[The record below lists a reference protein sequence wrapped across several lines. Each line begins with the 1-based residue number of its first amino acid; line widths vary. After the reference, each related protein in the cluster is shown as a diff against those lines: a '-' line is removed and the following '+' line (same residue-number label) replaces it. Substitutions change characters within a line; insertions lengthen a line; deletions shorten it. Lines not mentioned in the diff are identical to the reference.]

1 MRGGRRRCGA
11 RQGEAGGKPAAA
23 AALTSPRDDSH
34 FPTSLAS
41 PCGRGGAGM
50 LRAAAAGGRGRGGAG
65 RAGGAGPFKRCR
77 RRGRRHRPGVRGA
90 AAPQPPH
97 RAPLPLTDPRV
108 LFYRD
113 PPHRSPHP
121 STPGSAAR
129 TALQGV
135 AQRGAP
141 APPAS
146 RRRTEPHRPALP
158 TARPGGAAGMAAGSR
173 RGGARPLLALP
184 PLLPLLLLPVLPVLP
199 AAGGGCA
206 AEGGPLEPFDALYA
220 SGVEAYYGGDFAGA
234 ARCLERAL
242 RSRRELRAA
251 RLRCRRLCRA
261 QVRLAEPGP
270 GSGGDLAFFG
280 SVLRRAECV
289 RRCEQPRLGAVSRH
303 RAAEEVRADFQR
315 RVPYSYLQ
323 RAYIQLNKLEE
334 AANAAHTFFMANP
347 EHMEIQQDL
356 EKYKTTS
363 GKVSLID
370 QEARQHME
378 DYSAGVRH
386 YDREEY
392 ELAIEFLERAL
403 EGYYSEDEDCQVMCE
418 GPQRFEEHEYLD
430 YKAGLYEAIADH
442 YLQVLACKHDCV
454 RELATRSGRISPIE
468 NFLPLH
474 YDYLQFAY
482 YRVGDYVKAL
492 ECAKSYLLFHPDDE
506 DVLENAG
513 YYKGLLE
520 STMDPATIKPRKEA
534 KALLRR
540 HRLESHLLQAAAAG
554 LGYAYTEPNYWNR
567 YGARQDE
574 HSVPSSISS
583 EPEDGPRLSL
593 TKKPMP
599 KPERELKEGGP
610 LLYSDV
616 KFVYNSQQLN
626 GTQRVLLD
634 NVISEEQCRELHRVA
649 SGIMLAGDG
658 YRGKTSPHTP
668 NERFEGATV
677 LKALKYGYEG
687 RVPLRSARLFY
698 DISEKARRIVES
710 YFLLNS
716 TLYFSYTHLVCRTA
730 LSGQQERRNDLS
742 HPIHADNCLL
752 DPEANECWKE
762 PPAYTFRDYSALLY
776 MNADFEGGEFIFTE
790 MDAKTVTAS
799 IKPKCGRMIS
809 FSSGGENPHGVKAVT
824 KGQRCAVA
832 LWFTLDPLYR
842 ELH

>member
-1 MRGGRRRCGA
+1 MSPAVAWALWEPPRGGAEPATARCGSEKSGGPPA
-11 RQGEAGGKPAAA
+11 LKEGGGKPPE
-23 AALTSPRDDSH
+23 SGFPR
-34 FPTSLAS
+34 
-41 PCGRGGAGM
+41 
-50 LRAAAAGGRGRGGAG
+50 LRA
-65 RAGGAGPFKRCR
+65 R
-77 RRGRRHRPGVRGA
+77 REPPLGA
-90 AAPQPPH
+90 A
-97 RAPLPLTDPRV
+97 
-108 LFYRD
+108 
-113 PPHRSPHP
+113 
-121 STPGSAAR
+121 
-129 TALQGV
+129 
-135 AQRGAP
+135 
-141 APPAS
+141 
-146 RRRTEPHRPALP
+146 
-158 TARPGGAAGMAAGSR
+158 
-173 RGGARPLLALP
+173 
-184 PLLPLLLLPVLPVLP
+184 
-199 AAGGGCA
+199 
-206 AEGGPLEPFDALYA
+206 
-220 SGVEAYYGGDFAGA
+220 
-234 ARCLERAL
+234 
-242 RSRRELRAA
+242 
-251 RLRCRRLCRA
+251 
-261 QVRLAEPGP
+261 
-270 GSGGDLAFFG
+270 
-280 SVLRRAECV
+280 
-289 RRCEQPRLGAVSRH
+289 SRH

-334 AANAAHTFFMANP
+334 AADAAHTFFMANP
-347 EHMEIQQDL
+347 EHMEIQQDI
-356 EKYKTTS
+356 ENYKTTA
-363 GKVSLID
+363 GKVNLID
-370 QEARQHME
+370 REAKPHME
-378 DYSAGVRH
+378 DYTAGVRH
-386 YDREEY
+386 YDKEEY
-392 ELAIEFLERAL
+392 ELAIEFFERAL
-403 EGYYSEDEDCQVMCE
+403 KEYYSEDEECQIMCE
-418 GPQRFEEHEYLD
+418 GPQRFEEHEYLE

-442 YLQVLACKHDCV
+442 YMQVLMCKHDCV

-506 DVLENAG
+506 DVLENAS
-513 YYKGLLE
+513 YYEGLLE
-520 STMDPATIKPRKEA
+520 GTLDPDTIKPRKEA
-534 KALLRR
+534 KMLLRR
-540 HRLESHLLQAAAAG
+540 HRLESHLLQMAAAG
-554 LGYAYTEPNYWNR
+554 LGFAYTEPNYWNR

-574 HSVPSSISS
+574 HRPYYVQQDCFVSLFPS
-583 EPEDGPRLSL
+583 
-593 TKKPMP
+593 
-599 KPERELKEGGP
+599 GGP

-634 NVISEEQCRELHRVA
+634 NVISEEQCQELHRVA

-687 RVPLRSARLFY
+687 RVPLKSARLFY

-710 YFLLNS
+710 YFMLNS

-730 LSGQQERRNDLS
+730 LSGQQEKRNDLS

-842 ELH
+842 ELERIQADEVIAMLDQEHLGPSEMNINPKDEL

>member
-1 MRGGRRRCGA
+1 PQSPSPSSSPQPGHSSELQLFPFHLPGA
-11 RQGEAGGKPAAA
+11 FLSIQ
-23 AALTSPRDDSH
+23 L
-34 FPTSLAS
+34 FSLAS
-41 PCGRGGAGM
+41 AFRFSLIILSFPNPVVSKGCQRM
-50 LRAAAAGGRGRGGAG
+50 QHKLLCSPSYITR
-65 RAGGAGPFKRCR
+65 
-77 RRGRRHRPGVRGA
+77 
-90 AAPQPPH
+90 
-97 RAPLPLTDPRV
+97 LTWS
-108 LFYRD
+108 F
-113 PPHRSPHP
+113 S
-121 STPGSAAR
+121 
-129 TALQGV
+129 
-135 AQRGAP
+135 
-141 APPAS
+141 
-146 RRRTEPHRPALP
+146 
-158 TARPGGAAGMAAGSR
+158 
-173 RGGARPLLALP
+173 PLL
-184 PLLPLLLLPVLPVLP
+184 
-199 AAGGGCA
+199 
-206 AEGGPLEPFDALYA
+206 
-220 SGVEAYYGGDFAGA
+220 
-234 ARCLERAL
+234 
-242 RSRRELRAA
+242 
-251 RLRCRRLCRA
+251 
-261 QVRLAEPGP
+261 
-270 GSGGDLAFFG
+270 
-280 SVLRRAECV
+280 
-289 RRCEQPRLGAVSRH
+289 
-303 RAAEEVRADFQR
+303 
-315 RVPYSYLQ
+315 
-323 RAYIQLNKLEE
+323 QLNKLEE

-356 EKYKTTS
+356 ENYKTTS

-370 QEARQHME
+370 LEARQHME

-386 YDREEY
+386 YDKEEY

-403 EGYYSEDEDCQVMCE
+403 KGYYSEDEDCQIMCE
-418 GPQRFEEHEYLD
+418 GPQRFEEHEHLD

-442 YLQVLACKHDCV
+442 YMQVLACKHDCV

-513 YYKGLLE
+513 YYEGLLE
-520 STMDPATIKPRKEA
+520 GTVDPATIKPRKEA
-534 KALLRR
+534 KTLLRR
-540 HRLESHLLQAAAAG
+540 HKLESHLLQVAAAG
-554 LGYAYTEPNYWNR
+554 LGYAYTEPVTPAVPCPGPS
-567 YGARQDE
+567 GA
-574 HSVPSSISS
+574 HSSRNSSPLMVLCLSS
-583 EPEDGPRLSL
+583 
-593 TKKPMP
+593 
-599 KPERELKEGGP
+599 GGP

-687 RVPLRSARLFY
+687 RVPLKSARLFY
-698 DISEKARRIVES
+698 DISEKARRIVQS

-842 ELH
+842 ELEGIQADEVIAMLDQEHLGPSEMNINPKDEL

>member
-1 MRGGRRRCGA
+1 
-11 RQGEAGGKPAAA
+11 
-23 AALTSPRDDSH
+23 
-34 FPTSLAS
+34 
-41 PCGRGGAGM
+41 
-50 LRAAAAGGRGRGGAG
+50 
-65 RAGGAGPFKRCR
+65 
-77 RRGRRHRPGVRGA
+77 
-90 AAPQPPH
+90 
-97 RAPLPLTDPRV
+97 
-108 LFYRD
+108 
-113 PPHRSPHP
+113 
-121 STPGSAAR
+121 
-129 TALQGV
+129 
-135 AQRGAP
+135 
-141 APPAS
+141 
-146 RRRTEPHRPALP
+146 
-158 TARPGGAAGMAAGSR
+158 MATGSR
-173 RGGARPLLALP
+173 PWGAL
-184 PLLPLLLLPVLPVLP
+184 LLPLLLLP
-199 AAGGGCA
+199 AACRAGGGCA
-206 AEGGPLEPFDALYA
+206 GEGGPLEPFDALYA

-251 RLRCRRLCRA
+251 RLRCRRRCRA
-261 QVRLAEPGP
+261 QVLPWVSDVMSHGQK
-270 GSGGDLAFFG
+270 GSLPYAGGSLLCAG
-280 SVLRRAECV
+280 CLVLVSFPTISPSIGVKECSINGCV
-289 RRCEQPRLGAVSRH
+289 HCPTSPTHLV
-303 RAAEEVRADFQR
+303 F
-315 RVPYSYLQ
+315 L
-323 RAYIQLNKLEE
+323 ILLQLNKLEE

-347 EHMEIQQDL
+347 EHMEIQQDI
-356 EKYKTTS
+356 ENYKTMA
-363 GKVSLID
+363 GKVDLID
-370 QEARQHME
+370 REARQHME

-386 YDREEY
+386 YDKEEY
-392 ELAIEFLERAL
+392 ELAIDFLERAL
-403 EGYYSEDEDCQVMCE
+403 KGYYSEDEDCQLMCE
-418 GPQRFEEHEYLD
+418 GPQRFEEHEYLE

-442 YLQVLACKHDCV
+442 YMQVLACKHDCV

-513 YYKGLLE
+513 YYEGLLE
-520 STMDPATIKPRKEA
+520 GTMDPDTVKPRKEA
-534 KALLRR
+534 KMLLRR
-540 HRLESHLLQAAAAG
+540 HKLESHLLQVAAAG
-554 LGYAYTEPNYWNR
+554 LGYTYTEPNYWNR

-574 HSVPSSISS
+574 HSVPSSLSS
-583 EPEDGPRLSL
+583 EPDDGPRLSL
-593 TKKPMP
+593 AKKPMP
-599 KPERELKEGGP
+599 KPDRELKEGGP

-649 SGIMLAGDG
+649 NGIMLAGDG

-687 RVPLRSARLFY
+687 RVPLKSARLFY

-710 YFLLNS
+710 YFMLNS

-842 ELH
+842 ELERIQADEVIAMLDQEHLGPSEMNINPKDEL

>member
-1 MRGGRRRCGA
+1 M
-11 RQGEAGGKPAAA
+11 
-23 AALTSPRDDSH
+23 
-34 FPTSLAS
+34 AS
-41 PCGRGGAGM
+41 
-50 LRAAAAGGRGRGGAG
+50 
-65 RAGGAGPFKRCR
+65 
-77 RRGRRHRPGVRGA
+77 
-90 AAPQPPH
+90 
-97 RAPLPLTDPRV
+97 
-108 LFYRD
+108 
-113 PPHRSPHP
+113 
-121 STPGSAAR
+121 
-129 TALQGV
+129 
-135 AQRGAP
+135 
-141 APPAS
+141 
-146 RRRTEPHRPALP
+146 
-158 TARPGGAAGMAAGSR
+158 GSR
-173 RGGARPLLALP
+173 PWGAL
-184 PLLPLLLLPVLPVLP
+184 LLPLLLLP
-199 AAGGGCA
+199 AASRAGGGCA
-206 AEGGPLEPFDALYA
+206 GEGGSLEPFDALYA

-251 RLRCRRLCRA
+251 RLRPQRKGPSVGFCCHVPWQKGSLPYAGGSLLCAGCLVFVSER
-261 QVRLAEPGP
+261 P
-270 GSGGDLAFFG
+270 S
-280 SVLRRAECV
+280 
-289 RRCEQPRLGAVSRH
+289 RLGRVTD
-303 RAAEEVRADFQR
+303 VRGCSINFCVHCPTSPAHVVFLTL
-315 RVPYSYLQ
+315 LQ
-323 RAYIQLNKLEE
+323 MNKLEE

-347 EHMEIQQDL
+347 EHMEIQQDI
-356 EKYKTTS
+356 ENYKTTA

-370 QEARQHME
+370 REAKQHME

-392 ELAIEFLERAL
+392 ELAIDFLERAL
-403 EGYYSEDEDCQVMCE
+403 KGYYVEDEDCQIMCE
-418 GPQRFEEHEYLD
+418 GPQRFEEHEYLE

-442 YLQVLACKHDCV
+442 YMQVLACKHDCV

-513 YYKGLLE
+513 YYESLLE
-520 STMDPATIKPRKEA
+520 GTMDPDTVKPRKEA
-534 KALLRR
+534 KTLLRR
-540 HRLESHLLQAAAAG
+540 HKLESHLLQVAAAS
-554 LGYAYTEPNYWNR
+554 LGYTYTEPNYWNR

-593 TKKPMP
+593 AKKPTP
-599 KPERELKEGGP
+599 KPDRELKEGGP

-687 RVPLRSARLFY
+687 RVPLKSARLFY

-710 YFLLNS
+710 YFMLNS

-842 ELH
+842 ELERIQADEVIAMLDQEHLGPSEMNINPKDEL